1 MDWLFEG
8 DLRMIMD
15 QLRLLG
21 NEEQRLLV
29 VGQQLMSWL
38 QKDW

>member
-8 DLRMIMD
+8 GLRMMMD

-29 VGQQLMSWL
+29 VLQLMSWL